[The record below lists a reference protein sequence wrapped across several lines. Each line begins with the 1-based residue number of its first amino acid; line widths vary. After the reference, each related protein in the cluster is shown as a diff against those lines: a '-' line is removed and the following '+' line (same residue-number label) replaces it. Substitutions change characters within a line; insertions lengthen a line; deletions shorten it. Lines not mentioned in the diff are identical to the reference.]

1 MDPDLI
7 STWLRAERLAF
18 ADFFDELTDDE
29 WQRESLCPGWT
40 IHDVLAHI
48 TSVDTLG
55 STLAGL
61 VRARGNWDRMNAD
74 AARRVSARYSPAEL
88 IARLRASAGSWGGG
102 RRAPPP
108 PPPGGRRRAHH
119 GRGPPAGR
127 PPAPCTGPGPS
138 TVSPTPAPSNGF

>member
-88 IARLRASAGSWGGG
+88 IARLRASAGSW
-102 RRAPPP
+102 
-108 PPPGGRRRAHH
+108 
-119 GRGPPAGR
+119 AG
-127 PPAPCTGPGPS
+127 GPG
-138 TVSPTPAPSNGF
+138 